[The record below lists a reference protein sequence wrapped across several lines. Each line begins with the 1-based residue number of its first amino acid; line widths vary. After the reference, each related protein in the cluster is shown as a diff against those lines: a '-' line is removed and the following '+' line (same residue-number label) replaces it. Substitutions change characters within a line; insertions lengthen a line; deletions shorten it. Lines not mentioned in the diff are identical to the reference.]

1 MLGQNR
7 RTQSF
12 TKLKTAMENDI
23 LARFPTIATHIN
35 AINIDNAR
43 MSPLSADIKSAGI
56 GFAVDSKVCAKE
68 ALPFGVNAQKAMRTE
83 VSDATKA
90 YIDTQMDSLMKSG
103 KTEAEAHKIVQDSLE
118 PVMGFDPA
126 TRQYVVS
133 ARAPKNSIAGANN
146 DSLLE
151 QTSIPMWNIGW
162 LTKILKQPFATSH
175 AKNLVS
181 VESFNNPWA
190 DVIGMFKESFEGYG
204 KLSNVARGN
213 FKQNNSNPVTN
224 EASQIVDEVFN
235 ISVDYESDIMEDI
248 KAKQSGNFV
257 TGQIKADREKYAM
270 MVLDRMQDAL
280 IYYGSDEAGIDGLAD
295 VATVQVYDG
304 TPLYDIFT
312 SQTST
317 TRGSDIVRAMNKL
330 IGDFLRQN
338 HYMARE
344 VMINCS
350 EYVFQALTQTVYSD
364 VYNPASPLQ
373 ILQGN
378 FKGRNELD
386 GGLVQVKYTIVSDT
400 MLNPS
405 VTGGEQNPFNPEK
418 ADYLFITVPKIED
431 ALSGVQD
438 SLIIHPELLKSYV
451 VPALWQRNGLLYT
464 MYKRLGGV
472 IAPVEGTVLCVKG
485 FGYRED

>member
-1 MLGQNR
+1 MLGQ
-7 RTQSF
+7 TKTVSY

-23 LARFPTIATHIN
+23 LNRFPAISKHIS
-35 AINIDNAR
+35 AINIDKNH
-43 MSPLSADIKSAGI
+43 LSGDIQSAGLFI
-56 GFAVDSKVCAKE
+56 QKDSKVCAKE
-68 ALPFGVNAQKAMRTE
+68 ALPLGMTPQNAIRTE
-83 VSDATKA
+83 ISDTTKK

-103 KTEAEAHKIVQDSLE
+103 LSEAEAHKKVQDSLI
-118 PVMGFDPA
+118 PMMGFDPA
-126 TRQYVVS
+126 KRQYVIS
-133 ARAPKNSIAGANN
+133 AKSPKEVDGIGMAK

-162 LTKILKQPFATSH
+162 LTKIIKQPFATSH

-190 DVIGMFKESFEGYG
+190 DVIGLFKESFEGYG
-204 KLSNVARGN
+204 KLSNTARGN

-235 ISVDYESDIMEDI
+235 ISVDYESDTMEDI

-280 IYYGSDEAGIDGLAD
+280 LYFGSDEAGIDGLAD
-295 VATVQVYDG
+295 VVTVEAYTG

-312 SQTST
+312 STTST
-317 TRGSDIVRAMNKL
+317 TRGSDIVRAMQKV
-330 IGDFLRQN
+330 IGDFLREN
-338 HYMARE
+338 HYMAHKVR
-344 VMINCS
+344 VNVS

-364 VYNPASPLQ
+364 VYNPDSPYA
-373 ILQGN
+373 IIKKN
-378 FKGRNELD
+378 FNVRNELD
-386 GGLVQVKYTIVSDT
+386 GGSISVEYEIVSDT

-405 VTGGEQNPFNPEK
+405 VTGGEQNPFNPH
-418 ADYLFITVPKIED
+418 AYDYMFITVPTIED
-431 ALSGVQD
+431 AMGTQD

-451 VPALWQRNGLLYT
+451 VPALWQRTGILYT
-464 MYKRLGGV
+464 MYKRIGGV
-472 IAPVEGTVLCVKG
+472 IAPVEGTVKVITG
-485 FGYRED
+485 FGYAE

>member
-1 MLGQNR
+1 MLGKSK
-7 RTQSF
+7 RTYDGLIA
-12 TKLKTAMENDI
+12 KMENEVVD
-23 LARFPTIATHIN
+23 RFPAISKHIN
-35 AINIDNAR
+35 AIHIDNSK
-43 MSPLSADIKSAGI
+43 MSPMSADIKSAGL
-56 GFAVDSKVCAKE
+56 FCAVDSNKCTKE
-68 ALPFGVNAQKAMRTE
+68 ALPAGFQPTDAVVMKI
-83 VSDATKA
+83 SDSAKA
-90 YIDTQMDSLMKSG
+90 YIDRSMDSFIKSG
-103 KTEAEAHKIVQDSLE
+103 MDEATAKKKVQDSLI
-118 PVMGFDPA
+118 PMMGYDPA
-126 TRQYVVS
+126 KKQYIMTAIAPS
-133 ARAPKNSIAGANN
+133 ADGKVH

-162 LTKILKQPFATSH
+162 LTRIIKQPFATSH

-181 VESFNNPWA
+181 VESFGNAWA
-190 DVIGMFKESFEGYG
+190 DVIGLFKESFEGYG
-204 KLSNVARGN
+204 KLSTTAKGNV
-213 FKQNNSNPVTN
+213 KQNNSNPVTN

-235 ISVDYESDIMEDI
+235 ISVEYESDVMEDI
-248 KAKQSGNFV
+248 KAKQTGNFV

-405 VTGGEQNPFNPEK
+405 VTSGEQNPFNPEK

-431 ALSGVQD
+431 AMGTQD
-438 SLIIHPELLKSYV
+438 SLIIHPELLKSYI
-451 VPALWQRNGLLYT
+451 VPALWQRTGILYT
-464 MYKRLGGV
+464 MYKRIGGV

-485 FGYRED
+485 FGYREN

>member
-1 MLGQNR
+1 MLGQTKVQN
-7 RTQSF
+7 F
-12 TKLKTAMENDI
+12 TKLKKAMENDI
-23 LARFPTIATHIN
+23 VGRFPNIAKHIN

-56 GFAVDSKVCAKE
+56 GMAVDSKVCAKE
-68 ALPFGVNAQKAMRTE
+68 ALPLGVNPQKAMRTE
-83 VSDATKA
+83 ISDATKA
-90 YIDTQMDSLMKSG
+90 YIDSQMDSLMKNG

-133 ARAPKNSIAGANN
+133 ARPPKSSIAGANN

-235 ISVDYESDIMEDI
+235 ISVDYESDVMEDI

-280 IYYGSDEAGIDGLAD
+280 IYFGSDEAGIDGLAD
-295 VATVQVYDG
+295 VASVETYTG
-304 TPLYDIFT
+304 TPLYEILT
-312 SQTST
+312 GNST
-317 TRGSDIVRAMNKL
+317 NKGADIVLAMNK
-330 IGDFLRQN
+330 IVGDFLREN
-338 HYMARE
+338 HYMARK
-344 VMINCS
+344 VVINVS

-364 VYNPASPLQ
+364 NFNPDSPLK
-373 ILQGN
+373 IIEGN
-378 FKGRNELD
+378 FNVRNQLD
-386 GGLVQVKYTIVSDT
+386 DGLVSVKYEIVSDT

-405 VTGGEQNPFNPEK
+405 IAGGEQNPFNPD
-418 ADYLFITVPKIED
+418 AMDYAFITVPTIED

-464 MYKRLGGV
+464 MYKRIGGV
-472 IAPVEGTVLCVKG
+472 IAPVEGTVKVIKG
-485 FGYRED
+485 LGYQG

>member
-1 MLGQNR
+1 MLGK
-7 RTQSF
+7 RTVSY

-23 LARFPTIATHIN
+23 MNRFPAISQHIS
-35 AINIDNAR
+35 AINIDKNHI
-43 MSPLSADIKSAGI
+43 SEDIRSAGL
-56 GFAVDSKVCAKE
+56 GMAMDSKVCAKE
-68 ALPFGVNAQKAMRTE
+68 ALPLGVNPQKAIRTE
-83 VSDATKA
+83 ISDATKK

-103 KTEAEAHKIVQDSLE
+103 MSEAEAHKKVQDSLE

-126 TRQYVVS
+126 TKQYVISV
-133 ARAPKNSIAGANN
+133 RAPKSDNSIIGANK
-146 DSLLE
+146 DSLFE

-162 LTKILKQPFATSH
+162 LTKIIKQPFATSH

-190 DVIGMFKESFEGYG
+190 DVIGLFKESFEGYG

-235 ISVDYESDIMEDI
+235 ISVDYESDVMEDI
-248 KAKQSGNFV
+248 KAKQTGNFI
-257 TGQIKADREKYAM
+257 TSQIKSDREKYAM

-295 VATVQVYDG
+295 VATVEAYTG

-312 SQTST
+312 STTST
-317 TRGSDIVRAMNKL
+317 TRGSDIVRAMNKV
-330 IGDFLRQN
+330 IGDFLREN
-338 HYMARE
+338 HYMARK
-344 VMINCS
+344 VVINVS

-386 GGLVQVKYTIVSDT
+386 GGLVSVAYEIVSDT

-405 VTGGEQNPFNPEK
+405 VTGGEQNPFNPNHY
-418 ADYLFITVPKIED
+418 DYMFITVPTIED
-431 ALSGVQD
+431 AMGTQD

-451 VPALWQRNGLLYT
+451 VPALWQRTGILYT
-464 MYKRLGGV
+464 MYKRIGGV
-472 IAPVEGTVLCVKG
+472 IAPVEGTCKVVTG
-485 FGYRED
+485 FGYAED

>member
-1 MLGQNR
+1 MLGQTKVQN
-7 RTQSF
+7 F
-12 TKLKTAMENDI
+12 TKLKIAMENDI
-23 LARFPTIATHIN
+23 VGRFPNIAKHIN

-56 GFAVDSKVCAKE
+56 GMAVDSKVCAKE
-68 ALPFGVNAQKAMRTE
+68 ALPLGVNPQKAMRTE
-83 VSDATKA
+83 ISDATKA
-90 YIDTQMDSLMKSG
+90 YIDSQMDSLMKKG

-133 ARAPKNSIAGANN
+133 ARAPKSSIAGANN

-235 ISVDYESDIMEDI
+235 ISVDYESDVMEDI

-280 IYYGSDEAGIDGLAD
+280 IYFGSDEAGIDGLAD
-295 VATVQVYDG
+295 VASVETYTG
-304 TPLYDIFT
+304 TPLYEILT
-312 SQTST
+312 GTST
-317 TRGSDIVRAMNKL
+317 NKGADIVLAMNK
-330 IGDFLRQN
+330 IVGDFLREN
-338 HYMARE
+338 HYMARK
-344 VMINCS
+344 VVINVS

-364 VYNPASPLQ
+364 NFNPDSPLK
-373 ILQGN
+373 IIEGN
-378 FKGRNELD
+378 FNVRNQLD
-386 GGLVQVKYTIVSDT
+386 DGLVSVKYEIVSDT

-405 VTGGEQNPFNPEK
+405 IAGGEQNPFNPD
-418 ADYLFITVPKIED
+418 AMDYAFITVPTIED

-464 MYKRLGGV
+464 MYKRIGGV
-472 IAPVEGTVLCVKG
+472 IAPVEGTVKVIKG
-485 FGYRED
+485 LGYQG

>member
-1 MLGQNR
+1 MLGK
-7 RTQSF
+7 RTVSY

-23 LARFPTIATHIN
+23 MNRFPAISQHIS
-35 AINIDNAR
+35 AINIDKNHI
-43 MSPLSADIKSAGI
+43 SEDIRSAGL
-56 GFAVDSKVCAKE
+56 GMAMDSKVCAKE
-68 ALPFGVNAQKAMRTE
+68 ALPLGVKPQKAIRTE
-83 VSDATKA
+83 ISDATKK

-103 KTEAEAHKIVQDSLE
+103 MSEAEAHKKVQDSLE

-126 TRQYVVS
+126 TKQYVISV
-133 ARAPKNSIAGANN
+133 RAPKSDSSIIGANK

-162 LTKILKQPFATSH
+162 LTKIIKQPFATSH

-190 DVIGMFKESFEGYG
+190 DVIGLFKESFEGYG

-235 ISVDYESDIMEDI
+235 ISVDYESDVMEDI
-248 KAKQSGNFV
+248 KAKQTGNFI
-257 TGQIKADREKYAM
+257 TSQIKSDREKYAM

-295 VATVQVYDG
+295 VATVEAYTG

-312 SQTST
+312 STTST
-317 TRGSDIVRAMNKL
+317 TRGSDIVRAMNKV
-330 IGDFLRQN
+330 IGDFLREN
-338 HYMARE
+338 HYMARK
-344 VMINCS
+344 VVINVS

-386 GGLVQVKYTIVSDT
+386 GGLVSVAYEIVSDT

-405 VTGGEQNPFNPEK
+405 VTGGEQNPFNPNHY
-418 ADYLFITVPKIED
+418 DYMFITVPTIED
-431 ALSGVQD
+431 AMGTQD

-451 VPALWQRNGLLYT
+451 VPALWQRTGILYT
-464 MYKRLGGV
+464 MYKRIGGV
-472 IAPVEGTVLCVKG
+472 IAPVEGTCKVVTG
-485 FGYRED
+485 FGYAED

>member
-1 MLGQNR
+1 MLGK
-7 RTQSF
+7 RTVSY

-23 LARFPTIATHIN
+23 MNRFPAISQHIS
-35 AINIDNAR
+35 AINIDKDHI
-43 MSPLSADIKSAGI
+43 SGDIRSAGL
-56 GFAVDSKVCAKE
+56 GLAMDSKVCAKE
-68 ALPFGVNAQKAMRTE
+68 ALPLGVNPQKAIRTE
-83 VSDATKA
+83 ISDATKK

-103 KTEAEAHKIVQDSLE
+103 MSEAEAHKKVQDSLE

-126 TRQYVVS
+126 TKQYVIS
-133 ARAPKNSIAGANN
+133 ARAPKSDSSIIGANK

-151 QTSIPMWNIGW
+151 QSSIPMWNIGW
-162 LTKILKQPFATSH
+162 LTKIIKQPFATSH

-190 DVIGMFKESFEGYG
+190 DVIGLFKESFEGYG

-235 ISVDYESDIMEDI
+235 ISVDYESDVMEDI
-248 KAKQSGNFV
+248 KAKQTGNFI
-257 TGQIKADREKYAM
+257 TSQIKSDREKYAM

-295 VATVQVYDG
+295 VATVEAYTG

-312 SQTST
+312 STTST
-317 TRGSDIVRAMNKL
+317 TRGSDIVRAMNKV
-330 IGDFLRQN
+330 IGDFLREI
-338 HYMARE
+338 HYMARK
-344 VMINCS
+344 VIINVS

-386 GGLVQVKYTIVSDT
+386 GGLVSVAYEIVSDT

-405 VTGGEQNPFNPEK
+405 VTGGEQNPFNPNHY
-418 ADYLFITVPKIED
+418 DYMFITVPTIED
-431 ALSGVQD
+431 AMGTQD

-451 VPALWQRNGLLYT
+451 VPALWQRTGILYT
-464 MYKRLGGV
+464 MYKRIGGV
-472 IAPVEGTVLCVKG
+472 IAPVEGTCKVVTG
-485 FGYRED
+485 FGYAED

>member
-1 MLGQNR
+1 MLGQTKVQN
-7 RTQSF
+7 F
-12 TKLKTAMENDI
+12 TKLKIAMENDI
-23 LARFPTIATHIN
+23 VGRFPNIAKHIN

-56 GFAVDSKVCAKE
+56 GMAVDSKVCAKE
-68 ALPFGVNAQKAMRTE
+68 ALPLGVNPQKAMRTE
-83 VSDATKA
+83 ISDATKA
-90 YIDTQMDSLMKSG
+90 YIDSQMDSLMKKG

-133 ARAPKNSIAGANN
+133 ARAPKSSIAGANN

-235 ISVDYESDIMEDI
+235 ISVDYESDVMEDI

-280 IYYGSDEAGIDGLAD
+280 IYFGSDEAGIDGLAD
-295 VATVQVYDG
+295 VASVETYTG
-304 TPLYDIFT
+304 TPLYEILT
-312 SQTST
+312 GTST
-317 TRGSDIVRAMNKL
+317 NKGADIVLAMNK
-330 IGDFLRQN
+330 IVGDFLREN
-338 HYMARE
+338 HYMARK
-344 VMINCS
+344 VVINVS

-364 VYNPASPLQ
+364 NFNPDSPLK
-373 ILQGN
+373 IIKGN
-378 FKGRNELD
+378 FNVRNQLD
-386 GGLVQVKYTIVSDT
+386 DGLVSVKYEIVSDT

-405 VTGGEQNPFNPEK
+405 IAGGEQNPFNPD
-418 ADYLFITVPKIED
+418 AMDYAFITVPTIED

-438 SLIIHPELLKSYV
+438 SLVIHPELLKSYV

-464 MYKRLGGV
+464 MYKRIGGV
-472 IAPVEGTVLCVKG
+472 IAPVEGTVKVIKG
-485 FGYRED
+485 LGYQG